1 MRVPAENFITE
12 LEVDSNGV
20 VTEYPGFFENCVG
33 TLSD

>member
-1 MRVPAENFITE
+1 MRVPGEKFITE
-12 LEVDSNGV
+12 LEVDLNGF